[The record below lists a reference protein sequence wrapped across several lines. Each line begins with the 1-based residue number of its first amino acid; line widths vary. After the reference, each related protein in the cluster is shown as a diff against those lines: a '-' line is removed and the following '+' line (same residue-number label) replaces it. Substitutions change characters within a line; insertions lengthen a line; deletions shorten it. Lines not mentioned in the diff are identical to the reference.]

1 MKQVLL
7 VCTALAVCALLS
19 RHARDERPPSSPFSV
34 RGIRLGMTRTELVR
48 QLGVP
53 HEGSSSLALYAGRRE
68 DLYARFDLKGRVV
81 GVEGDS
87 LEMDGIVCSPTEPY
101 GELPERLLSF
111 LGPPSSTDGGK
122 YSFVRDYDY
131 ERYGLTIQMGCGGW
145 YFYLGE
151 RAH

>member
-1 MKQVLL
+1 MKRVLL

-19 RHARDERPPSSPFSV
+19 RYARNEGLPSSPFSV
-34 RGIRLGMTRTELVR
+34 GGIRLGMTRTELIR

-53 HEGSSSLALYAGRRE
+53 LEGSSTRALYAGKRE
-68 DLYARFDLKGRVV
+68 DLYARFDSKGRLV

-111 LGPPSSTDGGK
+111 LGPPSSNDGDK
-122 YSFVRDYDY
+122 HSFVHDYNY
-131 ERYGLTIQMGCGGW
+131 ERYELTIQMGCGGW

-151 RAH
+151 RSD